1 MISIS
6 YSILTHNETDSL
18 LQLLNYLV
26 NNKDDQDEIVILDD
40 FSDDKKTIEILD
52 AMVSMNNIVF
62 EQRHLKGD
70 FASQKNYLRQ
80 MCSKDYIFNIDAD
93 ELPHKLLAK
102 NLKTIIEFNKE
113 IELFYVPR
121 INTVE
126 GITDRHF
133 MKWGWNKNDKG
144 HINWPDWQPRLH
156 KNVSHIF
163 WNRAVHERLDG
174 FKTYTTLPEEER
186 FALVHHKTIDRQE
199 KQNQFYS
206 TLFK

>member
-1 MISIS
+1 MNIS

-18 LQLLNYLV
+18 LELLNYLV
-26 NNKDDQDEIVILDD
+26 NNIDKDDEIVILDD
-40 FSDDKKTIEILD
+40 FSDNPKTKEILD
-52 AMVSMNNIVF
+52 AMVSMHEMVF

-102 NLKTIIEFNKE
+102 NIKAIIEYNNE

-126 GITDRHF
+126 GLTDRHT
-133 MKWGWNKNDKG
+133 MKWGWKVNEKG
-144 HINWPDWQPRLH
+144 HVNWPDWQARLH

-163 WNRAVHERLDG
+163 WNRAVHETLDG

-186 FALVHHKTIDRQE
+186 FALLHHKTIDRQE
-199 KQNQFYS
+199 KQNEFYS
-206 TLFK
+206 KIPR